1 MKTIGE
7 SLAAPHRTTK
17 VPTFQVRSEKVAD
30 ALDRLGWKREIA
42 GEEDFGRAVDAVT
55 KMLQLGK
62 GILVTGEAG
71 VGKTELIK
79 VLSRNIL
86 GLTSMNWYYCKEQS
100 DMDLLRGSNC
110 EALRWSVILDD
121 IGSENISKEYG
132 NRIDIVGDFIQRYHY
147 RGNGRFL
154 ATTNLHSSRYVKDA
168 NGNLIDR
175 YKFDQLNE
183 LYGGRVIDRL
193 FEMCVVLRLTGK
205 TKRERMI
212 V

>member
-1 MKTIGE
+1 M
-7 SLAAPHRTTK
+7 
-17 VPTFQVRSEKVAD
+17 RSEKVAD

-42 GEEDFGRAVDAVT
+42 GEDDFSKAVEAIT
-55 KMLQLGK
+55 KMFHQGK
-62 GILVTGEAG
+62 GLLITGEAG
-71 VGKTELIK
+71 VGKTELMK
-79 VLSRNIL
+79 VLAKKIL
-86 GLTSMNWYYCKEQS
+86 HIDPTNWYYCKEQS

-168 NGNLIDR
+168 NGNLIDK